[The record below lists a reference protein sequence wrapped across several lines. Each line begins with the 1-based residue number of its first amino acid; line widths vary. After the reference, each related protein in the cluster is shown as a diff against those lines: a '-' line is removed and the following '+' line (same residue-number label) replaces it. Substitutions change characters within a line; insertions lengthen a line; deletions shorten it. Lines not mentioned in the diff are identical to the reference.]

1 MAGVRR
7 LLSIGYGL
15 RVGSVN
21 AVAVLALVLC
31 LMIGAM
37 GGVDAAAGI
46 GGSKRILVLGDSLAS
61 GYGLRPDETFPAR
74 LKAALLAQG
83 FGVDIING
91 GVSGDTTRGGLARL
105 DWALATGADA
115 VIVELGANDGLRGT
129 PPKETYANLARLLG
143 RLKARNIPVL
153 LTGMMAPP
161 NLGREYGA
169 EFNAVF
175 PRLAERFQVPF
186 YRFFLE
192 GVASDPDLNQKDG
205 VHPNARGVEVIVQGI
220 LPLVMDLVKQLK

>member
-7 LLSIGYGL
+7 RWSLGYGS
-15 RVGSVN
+15 RVRSVN
-21 AVAVLALVLC
+21 GIAVLTLVLG
-31 LMIGAM
+31 LMMGAGTAAETT
-37 GGVDAAAGI
+37 GG
-46 GGSKRILVLGDSLAS
+46 KRILVLGDSLTS
-61 GYGLRPDETFPAR
+61 GYGLDPGEAFPAR
-74 LKAALLAQG
+74 LKAALHAQG
-83 FGVDIING
+83 LRVDIING

-115 VIVELGANDGLRGT
+115 VIIELGANDGRRGT
-129 PPKETYANLARLLG
+129 PPRETYANLARLLG

-161 NLGREYGA
+161 NLGRDYGA

-192 GVASDPDLNQKDG
+192 GVAAEADLNQKDG
-205 VHPNARGVEVIVQGI
+205 VHPNARGVEVIVRGI
-220 LPLVMDLVKQLK
+220 LPLVTDLVKQLK